1 MSEAVVDDLVA
12 ILPPLLQSL
21 DTLGFVTRH
30 LNPPDFAL
38 VMETA
43 GTPDEAL
50 RSVRAKLSAWPEE
63 FAHVRR
69 PLEAACD
76 ATLGAYDGLR
86 TVQRGEGDMMAVF
99 RALRYFP
106 RAQEAIYPLTATLPP
121 VSRFFLDPATR
132 EDESLLERLA
142 AAPGEDTGIFHQQND
157 RGMRGGFSLYVPEY
171 YTADRAWPLV
181 VALHGGAGHGRQ
193 FLWTWL
199 RDARSHGAIV
209 VAPTASGDTW
219 ALTGDAID
227 TENLS
232 RIVDTVRSRW
242 NVDPNR
248 LLLTGISDGG
258 TFCYVTGLQ
267 DGSPFTHLAPVAATF
282 HPMIAEIADPARLR
296 QLPIYLVHGA
306 LDWMFPVEIARQA
319 RKALTRAG
327 AHVTYREIED
337 LSHSYPSEINPQLLH
352 WLNGTSA

>member
-21 DTLGFVTRH
+21 DTLGFVARH

-38 VMETA
+38 MMETA
-43 GTPDEAL
+43 GAPDQAL
-50 RSVRAKLSAWPEE
+50 RAVRAKLSAWPEE
-63 FAHVRR
+63 FAHVRT
-69 PLEAACD
+69 PLDAACD

-86 TVQRGEGDMMAVF
+86 AVQRGDGDLMTVF

-132 EDESLLERLA
+132 DDESLLARLA
-142 AAPGEDTGIFHQQND
+142 ATPGEDTGIFHHQND
-157 RGMRGGFSLYVPEY
+157 RGMRGGFSLYIPEY

-181 VALHGGAGHGRQ
+181 VALHGGSGHGRQ

-219 ALTGDAID
+219 ALTGDDID

-267 DGSPFTHLAPVAATF
+267 DGSPFTHLAPIAATF

-319 RKALTRAG
+319 RKALTVAG

-337 LSHSYPSEINPQLLH
+337 LSHTYPSEINPQLLR
-352 WLNGTSA
+352 WLNDASA